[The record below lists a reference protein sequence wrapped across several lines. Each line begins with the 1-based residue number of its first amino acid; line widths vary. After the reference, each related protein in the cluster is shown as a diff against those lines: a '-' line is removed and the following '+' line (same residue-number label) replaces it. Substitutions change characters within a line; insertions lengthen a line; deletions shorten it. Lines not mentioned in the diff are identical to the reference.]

1 MGMAGKGGFKHRLP
15 VNFIPHS
22 LEDRYITEWPIG
34 SLQIAAMLGCS
45 ERWFKGR
52 HLKPMEE
59 MGVVFYFKTRVGA
72 GRFDIISYPSLVLR
86 YVVLVNSKIYELNM
100 TRKPARVHT
109 KNMGAASKNMQSTYP
124 KSVAGKRKAD
134 RLAEYLTPLE
144 ASALA
149 SAEDVF
155 VAKALV
161 DEPPIEAK
169 RPDGQRYE
177 DAGPWVSNEPGLNAG
192 VITRPSD
199 MPLASREVE
208 SVSGVGGDA
217 TVGEAA
223 RVNKLV
229 PPKG

>member
-22 LEDRYITEWPIG
+22 LEDRYVVEWPIG

-109 KNMGAASKNMQSTYP
+109 KNMGAAARSAQSTYP
-124 KSVAGKRKAD
+124 KSAAGKMKAD
-134 RLAEYLTPLE
+134 ELVEYLTPLE

-155 VAKALV
+155 VARALV
-161 DEPPIEAK
+161 DEPPIAAR

-177 DAGPWVSNEPGLNAG
+177 DAGTWISGGPCLGG
-192 VITRPSD
+192 GGGGG
-199 MPLASREVE
+199 
-208 SVSGVGGDA
+208 VSGVGGN
-217 TVGEAA
+217 TTRNEVVG
-223 RVNKLV
+223 VNKLV
-229 PPKG
+229 PKE